1 MRRFF
6 IWSALAA
13 LIGASSMGVR
23 TFTATSSQGLA
34 LMHELLHWASA
45 ARLPIVMANV
55 NRALAPGWNIWAD
68 QTGAEMV
75 AASDLPQLD
84 LPRLAGTR
92 AVVIE
97 DAHRIGGTRAMETAL
112 FHLYNLIRGKA
123 RLLIT
128 ATTPPRDWGMILPD
142 LQSRMQATGL
152 TRLNPPDD
160 ALLSGVL
167 VKLFA
172 DRQIKVPPN
181 LITYLLRHMDRSIA
195 VARDLVAALDARSLA
210 EHRPVTRAMAAD
222 LLDRAGPQ

>member
-1 MRRFF
+1 MSRQLAFD
-6 IWSALAA
+6 IPPLSALRRADFF
-13 LIGASSMGVR
+13 AS
-23 TFTATSSQGLA
+23 
-34 LMHELLHWASA
+34 
-45 ARLPIVMANV
+45 PANAE
-55 NRALAPGWNIWAD
+55 ALAVIEDWPRWPNGRMLLVGPEGTGKTHLAHIWAD
-68 QTGAEMV
+68 QTGADLV
-75 AASDLPQLD
+75 AAADLAGLD
-84 LPRLAGTR
+84 LPALAATR

-97 DAHRIGGTRAMETAL
+97 DAQRIGGNRAMETAL

-160 ALLSGVL
+160 ALLSAVL

-181 LITYLLRHMDRSIA
+181 LIGYMLQHMDRSIA

-210 EHRPVTRAMAAD
+210 EHRPVSRAMAAD
-222 LLDRAGPQ
+222 LLDSAGPQ

>member
-1 MRRFF
+1 MNRQLAFD
-6 IWSALAA
+6 IPPLSALRRADFF
-13 LIGASSMGVR
+13 AS
-23 TFTATSSQGLA
+23 
-34 LMHELLHWASA
+34 
-45 ARLPIVMANV
+45 PANAE
-55 NRALAPGWNIWAD
+55 ALAVIVDWPLWPNGRMLLVGPEGTGKTHLAHIWAD

-84 LPRLAGTR
+84 LPRLAATR

-167 VKLFA
+167 IKLFA

-181 LITYLLRHMDRSIA
+181 LITYLLQHMDRSIA